1 MKHPLGDVRKIT
13 DQLTIQILTQLKNL
27 NYLDINAMLYSA
39 AVIINEQFKN
49 LNNNYTRNTTKA
61 KVPRLI

>member
-61 KVPRLI
+61 KVP